1 MTFSIRAKLI
11 LLGIGCVLVTAIVM
25 IGVNIWQSGALTNK
39 AQAQVEELI
48 DTQMGQIE
56 QDTLNLIQSQDDA
69 IQVQV
74 SNGANILKHR
84 IEEEGGLHLDTEE
97 VDWQAVNQYDQTSKK
112 MSLPK
117 MKLGSAWLKQETSI
131 DQPVDAVDDLMTL
144 MNSRATIFQVMPDQE
159 GILRVATN
167 VINASGKRAIGTYIP
182 AKNPDGSDNSVVKTV
197 LSGKEYRGVAYVV
210 DAWYVTTYL
219 PVLDPD
225 GNVFAVLFVGV
236 KEETVASL
244 RTAINQIKVGKSGY
258 VVVLGGTGDQ
268 RGKYIISQ
276 NNSQDGKSLWDEKD
290 GNGNLVY
297 QTIVQDAVQLKSEE
311 TKTYHFHSSAD
322 AGKPGQAIVARVGY
336 YAPWDWVVI
345 VTGFEEDYESFFSA
359 LQQQRI
365 QMVEMFA
372 IASLLIAGIGLVIFS
387 YLAGQLSKPIKD
399 MTETAKR
406 VAKGDVEQEI
416 RHTASD
422 ETGQLADAF
431 RNSIQYLRLM
441 ADAAQN
447 MAKGDLTTQIQ
458 IHGEKDFLGNAFAQ
472 MANNL
477 KEMIAELQKS
487 AGQLDQASLSLTESS
502 DQVSQ
507 ATDLISQTIL
517 KVTNGSIQQNEK
529 ISLAASSIEQ
539 FSDSI
544 RQVAQGSQ
552 EQSTLVSQVSTM
564 TGRISGIIQQV
575 EKDAATVQEEA
586 TLTATS
592 AQNGVQTIQETL
604 QGMGRIRTK
613 VSLSSEKVDE
623 MGRQSQEIGKI
634 VETIDDIASQTNLLA
649 LNAAIEAARAGEHGK
664 GFAVV
669 ADEVRKLAER
679 SSTQTKEI
687 AQLVQRIQQTVHEA
701 VNAMQDGAREVE
713 SSVSQSEK
721 SGHALEEIL
730 VKTNSV
736 NLRSQQTVQAAQAI
750 GVASDELF
758 NMIDRMSKVV
768 DENSQSTARMEKIA
782 SEISQ
787 AVEVIANISEESN
800 ADSEEVAASTEEV
813 NAEMVRFHHAVVD
826 LAAMAQKLRKLS
838 EQFTVEDHAAGH

>member
-25 IGVNIWQSGALTNK
+25 IGVNIWQSGALTDT
-39 AQAQVEELI
+39 AHTQVEELI
-48 DTQMGQIE
+48 DTQMGQIA

-69 IQVQV
+69 IQIQV
-74 SNGANILKHR
+74 SNGANVLKHR
-84 IEEEGGLHLDTEE
+84 IDEEGGLHLDPEE
-97 VDWQAVNQYDQTSKK
+97 IDWQAVNQYDQSSKK
-112 MSLPK
+112 VRLPK
-117 MKLGSAWLKQETSI
+117 MDLGNTWLKQETSI
-131 DQPVDAVDDLMTL
+131 DQPVEAVDDLTAL
-144 MNSRATIFQVMPDQE
+144 MNSKATIFQVMPGQE

-167 VINASGKRAIGTYIP
+167 VTNASGKRAIGTYIP
-182 AKNPDGSDNSVVKTV
+182 AKNPDGSDNAVVKTV

-210 DAWYVTTYL
+210 DAWYVAAYL
-219 PVLDPD
+219 PVLDSD

-258 VVVLGGTGDQ
+258 VVILGGTGDQ

-276 NNSQDGKSLWDEKD
+276 NNSQDGKSLWNEKD
-290 GNGNLVY
+290 GDGNLVY
-297 QTIVQDAVQLKSEE
+297 QTIIQDAVQLKSEE
-311 TKTYHFHSSAD
+311 TKTYHFHSAD
-322 AGKPGQAIVARVGY
+322 AKKTDQSIVARVGY

-345 VTGFEEDYESFFSA
+345 VSGFEEDYESFFSA
-359 LQQQRI
+359 LQQQRV

-406 VAKGDVEQEI
+406 MANGDVDQEI
-416 RHTASD
+416 RHVASD

-441 ADAAQN
+441 ADAAQS

-604 QGMGRIRTK
+604 QGMERIRTK